1 MGRRLLPNLVAFAVT
16 LAVFAPT
23 LGCRRTNPAF
33 DRAKAQAEQRDAGRS
48 GDVMEPGAGGD
59 ALAGS
64 SIGDVAPG
72 DVPGPGQSAPGSDA
86 TDATLGGTSTG
97 GPLTVGVDVGA
108 RLAELGAEVPSA
120 PPPRDAAVELPSATV
135 DLGRADLGRAEL
147 DAPPGIASAVDASED
162 LPALAPDAEPD
173 AAADPAPDASPEVPI
188 PTFDALP
195 DADPDA
201 PPDIAPDAPL
211 DAAPDTT
218 GPADAPGPDAA
229 GADAVSPPALTC
241 PVDPQLALCLRFEEA
256 VMDESQ
262 SRIGFS
268 ASSLAFASGPDGRAA
283 VMGTTSRIRS
293 GDTTA
298 LDVSQLTIEAW
309 VRPSV
314 FPMTGLRSGVLDYQR
329 QYALFIMPG
338 GGVMCGIGGGRII
351 TIDSLLSIG
360 VWQSL
365 ACTTNG
371 STIDIWVNGTK
382 RGSLPINGVQTPSG
396 TGGVAIGGNVPVA
409 GQDDPDPFVGEIDNV
424 RVWRRVRSSAE
435 ICRDAVACP

>member
-33 DRAKAQAEQRDAGRS
+33 DRAKARAAQRDAGRS

-97 GPLTVGVDVGA
+97 GPLTAGVDVGA

-135 DLGRADLGRAEL
+135 DLGRPELGRAEL
-147 DAPPGIASAVDASED
+147 DAPPDVASGIDVPED
-162 LPALAPDAEPD
+162 LSMLGPDAEPD
-173 AAADPAPDASPEVPI
+173 ATLTLDAPDDAPAEVSG

-201 PPDIAPDAPL
+201 PP

-241 PVDPQLALCLRFEEA
+241 PVDPQLALCLRFEGA

-409 GQDDPDPFVGEIDNV
+409 GQDDPDPFVGELDNV

-435 ICRDAVACP
+435 ICRDAVSCP